1 MSILN
6 TIKKPYKIFA
16 DVNTIEFGA
25 LQQFVDTMNQP
36 SVTYGALMPD
46 VHQGYTVPIG
56 CVFNSD
62 GVIFPSAVGFD
73 IGCGCCAIST
83 TFDAQ
88 EVREN
93 AQKIYD
99 AILSRI
105 PVGFNHHGARHP
117 LYKEDLTNISSSMHQ
132 IYLEKQGWLQCSSLG
147 SGNHFCEIG
156 VDDKDT
162 VWIIIHSGSRGV
174 GHGCAEHYMKLA
186 SPNGKASEG
195 FFGFDVNSKNGMN
208 YIKDMNWCLEFA
220 LQNRN
225 LMMHDILDV
234 IESFGIVGMIDNT
247 FINRNHNHAETK
259 DGKNWIH
266 RKGATHA
273 EYDMLGVVPGNMR
286 DGSFIVRGLGNPDS
300 LCSSSHGAGRVMGRG
315 QAKKV
320 LDEEVFKTTMGG
332 IIANVSRSS
341 LDESPMAYKDIFDV
355 MDAQSDLVE
364 IVAHVKPI
372 LNIKG

>member
-1 MSILN
+1 MSILE
-6 TIKKPYKIFA
+6 TIKKPYKVYT
-16 DVNTIEFGA
+16 DTNNIEFGA

-46 VHQGYTVPIG
+46 AHQGYTVPIG
-56 CVFNSD
+56 CVFNSE
-62 GVIFPSAVGFD
+62 GVIFPSAVGYD
-73 IGCGCCAIST
+73 IGCGMCAVPT

-93 AQKIYD
+93 AQKIYHS
-99 AILSRI
+99 IMGVV
-105 PVGFNHHGARHP
+105 PVGFNHHRHKHP
-117 LYKEDLTNISSSMHQ
+117 LYKEDLTNISMDMHQ
-132 IYLEKQGWLQCSSLG
+132 IYLMKQGWSQCGTLG
-147 SGNHFCEIG
+147 GGNHFQEIG
-156 VDDKDT
+156 VDDKGT

-195 FFGFDVNSKNGMN
+195 FFGFDVNSKIGMD

-220 LQNRN
+220 LQNRK
-225 LMMHDILDV
+225 LMMYDILSV
-234 IESFGIVGMIDNT
+234 IEGVGIKGEIGAM
-247 FINRNHNHAETK
+247 FINRNHNHAESK
-259 DGKNWIH
+259 DGVNWIH

-273 EYDMLGVVPGNMR
+273 EEGMMGVVPGNMR
-286 DGSFIVRGLGNPDS
+286 DGSFIVSGLGNPGS

-315 QAKKV
+315 QAKRL
-320 LDEEVFKTTMGG
+320 LDVGEFSVAMEG
-332 IIANVSRSS
+332 IVANVSETT
-341 LDESPMAYKDIFDV
+341 LDESPMAYKDIFEV

-372 LNIKG
+372 LNVKG

>member
-1 MSILN
+1 MSILD

-46 VHQGYTVPIG
+46 AHQGYTVPIG
-56 CVFNSD
+56 CVFSSD
-62 GVIFPSAVGFD
+62 GVIFPSAVGYD
-73 IGCGCCAIST
+73 LGCGCCAIST

-88 EVREN
+88 EVRAN

-99 AILSRI
+99 TLMNHV
-105 PVGFNHHGARHP
+105 PVGFNHRGVRHP
-117 LYKEDLTNISSSMHQ
+117 LYKEDLTNISQDMHQ
-132 IYLEKQGWLQCSSLG
+132 IYLEKQGWLHCGTLG
-147 SGNHFCEIG
+147 GGNHFLEVG
-156 VDDKDT
+156 VDDTDI

-195 FFGFDVNSKNGMN
+195 FYGFDVNSKDGKN
-208 YIKDMNWCLEFA
+208 YINDMNWCLEFA

-225 LMMHDILDV
+225 LMIYDTLAI
-234 IESFGIVGMIDNT
+234 IEGICTGGIGMT

-259 DGKNWIH
+259 DGRNWIH

-273 EYDMLGVVPGNMR
+273 EYGMLGVIPGNMR
-286 DGSFIVRGLGNPDS
+286 DGSWARQRKYWMRRCLRPLWKVSWQMWINPLLTNHRWHTRTS
-300 LCSSSHGAGRVMGRG
+300 LMLWMH
-315 QAKKV
+315 
-320 LDEEVFKTTMGG
+320 
-332 IIANVSRSS
+332 SRNWWIS
-341 LDESPMAYKDIFDV
+341 L
-355 MDAQSDLVE
+355 LT
-364 IVAHVKPI
+364 
-372 LNIKG
+372 

>member
-1 MSILN
+1 MSILE

-25 LQQFVDTMNQP
+25 LQQFVDTMAQP
-36 SVTYGALMPD
+36 SVVRGALMPD
-46 VHQGYTVPIG
+46 AHQGYTVPIG
-56 CVFNSD
+56 CVFESE
-62 GVIFPSAVGFD
+62 GIVFPSAVGYD
-73 IGCGCCAIST
+73 IGCGMCAIST

-88 EVREN
+88 EVRAN

-99 AILSRI
+99 TILNRV
-105 PVGFNHHGARHP
+105 PVGFNHRGVRHP
-117 LYKEDLTNISSSMHQ
+117 VYKEDITQLTQQMHQ
-132 IYLEKQGWLQCSSLG
+132 IYLEKQGWLQCGTLG
-147 SGNHFCEIG
+147 GGNHFLEIG
-156 VDDKDT
+156 VDETDG

-195 FFGFDVNSKNGMN
+195 FFGFDVNSKNGQD
-208 YIKDMNWCLEFA
+208 YINDMNWCLEFA

-225 LMMHDILDV
+225 LMVYDTLAV
-234 IESFGIVGMIDNT
+234 IESICTGGIGMT

-273 EYDMLGVVPGNMR
+273 EDGMLGVIPGNMR
-286 DGSFIVRGLGNPDS
+286 DGSFIVRGLGNHDS

-315 QAKKV
+315 KAKKV
-320 LDEEVFKTTMGG
+320 LDEEVFQTAMVG
-332 IIANVSRSS
+332 IIANVGQST

-355 MDAQSDLVE
+355 MDAQADLVD
-364 IVAHVKPI
+364 IIAHIKPI
-372 LNIKG
+372 LNVKG